1 MINKKAILRMQRV
14 LESLGPGVTLILDFG
29 IWIAD

>member
-1 MINKKAILRMQRV
+1 MSKV
-14 LESLGPGVTLILDFG
+14 LESLGSEVTLILDFG